1 MKSTIEY
8 FHQFAPVVE
17 SRLAAQKKP
26 IEKHLS
32 DYVKIMKYT
41 DLNSWSVKSSAQKS
55 HQQLFR
61 LIKQFKASLLGNEL
75 VAPLFDELLP
85 MPGVTVLRPIKC
97 PYPHTETLSCTGP
110 SESVTNAASEILT
123 RLEVDAAKLEQ
134 IEKVTFELE
143 NILMHILKV
152 LAIKH

>member
-1 MKSTIEY
+1 MHGKQKY
-8 FHQFAPVVE
+8 QFEQGNSITAKILVVE

-61 LIKQFKASLLGNEL
+61 LIKQFKLLGNEP

-85 MPGVTVLRPIKC
+85 VPGATVLRPIKC
-97 PYPHTETLSCTGP
+97 PNPRTEALSCTGP
-110 SESVTNAASEILT
+110 GESVTNAASEILT

-134 IEKVTFELE
+134 IEKVTFELK
-143 NILMHILKV
+143 NI
-152 LAIKH
+152 